1 MEFQVKSLD
10 GIQEK
15 SVQQVEQ
22 ELLDKHE
29 EQFEGTQEPEKIE
42 VEPTKVELKE
52 EDVLSYIGNRYGKQ
66 INSFDELVQE
76 RQASEELPEDVAA
89 YFKYK
94 KETGRG
100 INDFVKLQRDF
111 DSMDTDSLLAEY
123 ILATEE
129 GVDSDDVASIM
140 EDYSYDEDYDD
151 DSTIKKKK
159 LAKKKIIAKAKSY
172 FNEQKETYKQPLESR
187 QDAVSNDAKEQLQAY
202 QQYIK
207 EAQGYEEETKRK
219 TEWFQKKTDDV
230 FNDEFKG
237 FEFQLGESKV
247 VYNPGSAAELKKLQ
261 SNPSNFV
268 SKFLDENGMISD
280 AAGYH
285 KALSIAMNPE
295 KFAKFFY
302 EQGKSEATDD
312 VMRKAKNI
320 NMDIRRAPEAV
331 SKGGMQIK
339 AVNPDSGRGL
349 TIRSKK

>member
-15 SVQQVEQ
+15 SIQEIEQQ
-22 ELLDKHE
+22 LLDKHE
-29 EQFEGTQEPEKIE
+29 QQFEEKKEKVVVIEPVK
-42 VEPTKVELKE
+42 TELKE

-66 INSFDELVQE
+66 ITSFDELIQE
-76 RQASEELPEDVAA
+76 REKSEELPEDVAA

-100 INDFVKLQRDF
+100 INDYVKLNRDF
-111 DSMDTDSLLAEY
+111 DSMNPDSLLAEY
-123 ILATEE
+123 ILATED
-129 GVDSDDVASIM
+129 GVDSEDVASIM

-151 DSTIKKKK
+151 EATIKKKK

-172 FNEQKETYKQPLESR
+172 FNTQKETYKQPLESR
-187 QDAVSNDAKEQLQAY
+187 QDAVSNEAKEQLEAY

-207 EAQGYEEETKRK
+207 NAQGYEEESKRK

-230 FNDEFKG
+230 FNEEFKG
-237 FEFQLGESKV
+237 FEFELGESKV
-247 VYNPGSAAELKKLQ
+247 VYSPGSAAELKKLQ
-261 SNPSNFV
+261 LNPSNFV
-268 SKFLDENGMISD
+268 SKFLDENGLMSD
-280 AAGYH
+280 AKGYH
-285 KALSIAMNPE
+285 RALSIAMNPE

-302 EQGKSEATDD
+302 EQGKSEATED

-320 NMDIRRAPEAV
+320 NMDIRRAPEST

-339 AVNPDSGRGL
+339 VVNPDSGKGL
-349 TIRSKK
+349 TIKSRKK

>member
-15 SVQQVEQ
+15 SIQEVEQ
-22 ELLDKHE
+22 QLLDKHE
-29 EQFEGTQEPEKIE
+29 QQFEQKEEE
-42 VEPTKVELKE
+42 VTIIEPTKIELKE

-66 INSFDELVQE
+66 INSFDELIQE
-76 RQASEELPEDVAA
+76 RQTSEELPEDVAA

-111 DSMDTDSLLAEY
+111 DSMNPESLMAEY
-123 ILATEE
+123 LLATED
-129 GVDSDDVASIM
+129 GVDSEDVASMM

-151 DSTIKKKK
+151 ESTIKKKK

-187 QDAVSNDAKEQLQAY
+187 QDVVSNEAKQQLEAY
-202 QQYIK
+202 SQYVK
-207 EAQGYEEETKRK
+207 DAQGYEEESKRK
-219 TEWFQKKTDDV
+219 TEWFYKKTDDV
-230 FNDEFKG
+230 FNEDFKG
-237 FEFQLGESKV
+237 FEFELGESKV
-247 VYNPGSAAELKKLQ
+247 VFNPGSAAELKKSQL
-261 SNPSNFV
+261 NPNNFV
-268 SKFLDENGMISD
+268 SKFLDENGLMSD
-280 AAGYH
+280 AKGYH
-285 KALSIAMNPE
+285 RALSIAMNPE

-320 NMDIRRAPEAV
+320 NMDIRRAPENV

-349 TIRSKK
+349 TIKSKK